1 MADTS
6 VQGEVACFIC
16 DSVLP
21 VRYGQPFSR
30 ERIRLSSG
38 GDHSFAAVS
47 ADRRIVGTICTG
59 AASTASGKLAVG
71 KLNKV
76 RADLYFLLLAEAD
89 RKFVVAVQ
97 PIMRGLLT
105 AERDEYKRI
114 PSSIEIVEADIPSDL
129 ADRLR
134 RSQADASA
142 EVSPL
147 V

>member
-6 VQGEVACFIC
+6 VQGEVARFIC
-16 DSVLP
+16 ESVLP
-21 VRYGQPFSR
+21 AHYGQPFSR
-30 ERIRLSSG
+30 ERIGLSSG

-59 AASTASGKLAVG
+59 AASTAGGKLAVG

-89 RKFVVAVQ
+89 QKFIVAVQ
-97 PIMRGLLT
+97 PVMRGLLI
-105 AERDEYKRI
+105 AERDQYKRI
-114 PSSIEIVEADIPSDL
+114 PSSIEIVEAELPPELSG
-129 ADRLR
+129 RLR
-134 RSQADASA
+134 RSQDEASV
-142 EVSPL
+142 EVSPS